1 MQTTRSNWRI
11 KLKWT
16 PIFPNKSKKKK
27 EESNGKIELN
37 AD

>member
-11 KLKWT
+11 NLKWT
-16 PIFPNKSKKKK
+16 PIFPNKSKKK